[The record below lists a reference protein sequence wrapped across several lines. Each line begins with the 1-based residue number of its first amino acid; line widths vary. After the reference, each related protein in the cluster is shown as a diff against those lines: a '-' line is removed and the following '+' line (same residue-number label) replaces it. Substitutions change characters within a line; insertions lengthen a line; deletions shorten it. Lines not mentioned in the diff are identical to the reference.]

1 MQAVDC
7 QRASHIKPG
16 IPTSSVRDSS
26 NFPLSFLSSRFSK
39 KNRLQLFPLVPSP
52 GKVIFVVINIIDEII
67 IFCILSLTSRYF
79 LTFE

>member
-52 GKVIFVVINIIDEII
+52 GKVIFVVINIIDEIFFLYFESYI
-67 IFCILSLTSRYF
+67 TILF
-79 LTFE
+79 DV

>member
-16 IPTSSVRDSS
+16 IPTSCVRDSS

-39 KNRLQLFPLVPSP
+39 KNQTSAVSP
-52 GKVIFVVINIIDEII
+52 G
-67 IFCILSLTSRYF
+67 SLPGKSHIRCDKHY
-79 LTFE
+79 L